1 MKKLAALLI
10 LAVMVFT
17 ACVPLAAAET
27 TIEPDMKLNVSKPSF
42 TANNP
47 VIDGEDPVTGLP
59 ITGDGTYTPILQVL
73 DGAEIAYPHWGVES
87 ASAIF
92 QVPNQGT
99 GNNKLLAL
107 YTTEFPEKSGG
118 TRSARM
124 SFLPIANMFGAIFV
138 AAGAPPIDAGDK
150 LPVNVEYWR
159 RQWGMTTTSGRW
171 YDMNGNNDLKE
182 RSKEVAAPHNLLV
195 YISKIH
201 ERALSGNLEFEQR
214 PFLFTDE
221 PLTRGE
227 NATVINARFYEN
239 NDKKTSN
246 KASNCAFYYQE
257 GINCYFRQSLM
268 GKAEKNNIDFN
279 YDRATENMLTFS
291 NVIVLRIPFKSQN
304 AYGTWYSYAEGT
316 YTGGGQADIFQCG
329 KYIKGAWYRDELM
342 GRLILID
349 DEGNELKLQRGKT
362 FFIVNDSRCVVSY
375 E

>member
-1 MKKLAALLI
+1 MRKLTVLFLL
-10 LAVMVFT
+10 VMMFFT

-27 TIEPDMKLNVSKPSF
+27 TIEPDMKLKVSKPSF

-47 VIDGEDPVTGLP
+47 IINNIDPVTGLP
-59 ITGDGTYTPILQVL
+59 SNGEAYTPILQVL
-73 DGAEIAYPHWGVES
+73 DGAEMAYPHWGVES

-92 QVPNQGT
+92 QVPNQST

-107 YTTEFPEKSGG
+107 YTNDFPEKAGG
-118 TRSARM
+118 SRSARM

-138 AAGAPPIDAGDK
+138 AAGAPPINPGER
-150 LPVNVEYWR
+150 LQVNVEYWR

-171 YDMNGNNDLKE
+171 YDMNGNRSLKE
-182 RSKEVAAPHNLLV
+182 RSSEVPAPHNLLV
-195 YISKIH
+195 FIKKIH
-201 ERALSGNLEFEQR
+201 KKAVADKLKFEQR

-221 PLTRGE
+221 PLTRGKS
-227 NATVINARFYEN
+227 ATVINARFYDN
-239 NDKKTSN
+239 NDRKTSN
-246 KASNCAFYYQE
+246 KASNCTFYYQE

-291 NVIVLRIPFKSQN
+291 NVIVLRVPFKSQN
-304 AYGTWYSYAEGT
+304 AHGTYYSYADGH
-316 YTGGGQADIFQCG
+316 YTGGGQADIFQNG
-329 KYIKGAWYRDELM
+329 RYIKGAWYRNDLM

-349 DEGNELKLQRGKT
+349 DEGKELKLQRGKT

-375 E
+375 K

>member
-1 MKKLAALLI
+1 MKKLTALLLLVI
-10 LAVMVFT
+10 MVFT
-17 ACVPLAAAET
+17 ACAPLAAAET
-27 TIEPDMKLNVSKPSF
+27 AIEPDMKLKVSKPAF

-47 VIDGEDPVTGLP
+47 VIDGVDPVTGLP
-59 ITGDGTYTPILQVL
+59 TNGEAYTPILQVL
-73 DGAEIAYPHWGVES
+73 DGSEIAYPHWGVES

-107 YTTEFPEKSGG
+107 YTTDFPEKAGG
-118 TRSARM
+118 SRSARM
-124 SFLPIANMFGAIFV
+124 AFLPIANMFGAVFI

-171 YDMNGNNDLKE
+171 YDMNGNNSLKE
-182 RSKEVAAPHNLLV
+182 RSNDIPAPHNLLV
-195 YISKIH
+195 FIRKIH
-201 ERALSGNLEFEQR
+201 EKALADGLQFEQR

-227 NATVINARFYEN
+227 TANVINARFYEN
-239 NDKKTSN
+239 NDHKTSN

-268 GKAEKNNIDFN
+268 GKAEKNNVDFN

-304 AYGTWYSYAEGT
+304 AYGTWYSYTEGN
-316 YTGGGQADIFQCG
+316 YTGSGQADIFQSG
-329 KYIKGAWYRDELM
+329 RYIKGAWYRDELM
-342 GRLILID
+342 GRLVLID

-362 FFIVNDSRCVVSY
+362 FFIVNDSRCVISY

>member
-1 MKKLAALLI
+1 MKKLTALLLLVI
-10 LAVMVFT
+10 MVFT

-27 TIEPDMKLNVSKPSF
+27 TIEPDMKLKVSTPSF

-47 VIDGEDPVTGLP
+47 VIDGVDPVTGLP
-59 ITGDGTYTPILQVL
+59 TNGEAYTPILQVL
-73 DGAEIAYPHWGVES
+73 DGSEIAYPHWGVES

-107 YTTEFPEKSGG
+107 YTTDFPEKAGG
-118 TRSARM
+118 SRSARM
-124 SFLPIANMFGAIFV
+124 AFLPIANMFGAVFI
-138 AAGAPPIDAGDK
+138 AAGAPPIDPGDN

-159 RQWGMTTTSGRW
+159 RQWGITTTSGRW
-171 YDMNGNNDLKE
+171 YDMNGNESLKE

-195 YISKIH
+195 FVRQIH
-201 ERALSGNLEFEQR
+201 ENVLSEGLQFEQR

-227 NATVINARFYEN
+227 TASVINARFYEN
-239 NDKKTSN
+239 NDHKTSN

-304 AYGTWYSYAEGT
+304 AYGTYYSYAEGN
-316 YTGGGQADIFQCG
+316 YTGSGEADIFQSG
-329 KYIKGAWYRDELM
+329 RYIKGAWYRDELM